1 MVSRTLTFRSVYAK
15 RSLSS
20 CGVIACGRISAG
32 GGDGRHPGIPGERVA
47 QGGEDAD
54 AVLGGGGNVAA
65 DGVPV
70 PGGLLGA
77 EPAGDLL
84 LDLGRSHVSLG
95 LVRGRGYAQVGGEP
109 EHVVLAVA

>member
-1 MVSRTLTFRSVYAK
+1 LPA
-15 RSLSS
+15 
-20 CGVIACGRISAG
+20 GGISAG

-54 AVLGGGGNVAA
+54 AMLGSGGNVAA

-77 EPAGDLL
+77 EPAGDFLL
-84 LDLGRSHVSLG
+84 GFGGPQVAFG
-95 LVRGRGYAQVGGEP
+95 LMRIST
-109 EHVVLAVA
+109 